1 MSDPAVVV
9 AVVRNTS
16 ALTDQQ
22 VASWVAAAQIA
33 CTRDFAPHWCD
44 ATLAFVRPGQ
54 SIPTGAYQ
62 LWLNDRS
69 GEADALG
76 YHDDQGLPI
85 SHVGVLDAADDGV
98 AWSVTA
104 SHELWEMLA
113 DPKIDKTVTFVT
125 GDTTYEIPLE
135 VADAPEDDRFAYK
148 VTGPDSVFH
157 LTSAFVLRSWFDPAG
172 VAPFTFPL
180 IAVIDA
186 PFKLAAGGFI
196 GMREGSPVPS
206 EWRQEFA
213 QTRGPRDVKRPQ
225 SRTMRRF
232 IRDGLASM
240 GTGA

>member
-9 AVVRNTS
+9 AVVRNTI

-135 VADAPEDDRFAYK
+135 VADAPEDGQARFLC
-148 VTGPDSVFH
+148 P
-157 LTSAFVLRSWFDPAG
+157 LRSGRRIVKAVMQLLSVAEEYGAAFFG
-172 VAPFTFPL
+172 VVA
-180 IAVIDA
+180 D
-186 PFKLAAGGFI
+186 
-196 GMREGSPVPS
+196 
-206 EWRQEFA
+206 RQHIVE
-213 QTRGPRDVKRPQ
+213 RLPGE
-225 SRTMRRF
+225 
-232 IRDGLASM
+232 
-240 GTGA
+240 